1 MIIGICGFI
10 GSGKD
15 TIADFLVSHHGY
27 RRESFASTLKDA
39 VASVFG
45 WDRIMLE
52 GTTKASR
59 VWREQEDEWW
69 SERLGIKV
77 TPRLVLQ
84 LWGTDVCRKAYH
96 EDIWIASL
104 ENKLRKMEDDIVI
117 SDCRFPNEIQAI
129 KNLGGEVIRVI
140 RGAEPAWYEK
150 AIDCNAGMKKIG
162 WSIAKMVLEDQGIH
176 ASEYAWVGTDFDHI
190 LDNNST
196 LDNLHQQVN
205 DLVQGHRAAKVN
217 H

>member
-27 RRESFASTLKDA
+27 RRESFAGTLKDA

-59 VWREQEDEWW
+59 AWREQEDEWW
-69 SERLGIKV
+69 SERLGTKV

-96 EDIWIASL
+96 DDIWIASL
-104 ENKLRKMEDDIVI
+104 ENKLRKIEDNIVI

-140 RGAEPAWYEK
+140 RGAEPAWYDK
-150 AIDCNAGMKKIG
+150 AIDCNAGMKRIG

-176 ASEYAWVGTDFDHI
+176 ASEYAWVGTNFDHI

-196 LDNLHQQVN
+196 LDNLHKQVN

>member
-1 MIIGICGFI
+1 MLIISIYCYC
-10 GSGKD
+10 D
-15 TIADFLVSHHGY
+15 
-27 RRESFASTLKDA
+27 LK
-39 VASVFG
+39 
-45 WDRIMLE
+45 R
-52 GTTKASR
+52 
-59 VWREQEDEWW
+59 DEWW

-96 EDIWIASL
+96 DDIWIASL
-104 ENKLRKMEDDIVI
+104 ENKLRKIEDDIVI

>member
-96 EDIWIASL
+96 DDIWIASL
-104 ENKLRKMEDDIVI
+104 ENKLRKIEDDIVI

>member
-59 VWREQEDEWW
+59 AWREQEDEWW
-69 SERLGIKV
+69 SERLGTKV

-96 EDIWIASL
+96 DDIWIASL
-104 ENKLRKMEDDIVI
+104 ENKLRKIEDNIVI

-140 RGAEPAWYEK
+140 RGAEPAWYDK
-150 AIDCNAGMKKIG
+150 AIDCNAGMKRIG

-176 ASEYAWVGTDFDHI
+176 ASEYAWVGTNFDHI

-196 LDNLHQQVN
+196 LDNLHKQVN

>member
-96 EDIWIASL
+96 DDIWIASL
-104 ENKLRKMEDDIVI
+104 ENKLRKIEDDIVI

-129 KNLGGEVIRVI
+129 KNLGGDVIRVI
-140 RGAEPAWYEK
+140 RGSEPAWYEK

>member
-59 VWREQEDEWW
+59 AWREQEDEWW

-96 EDIWIASL
+96 DDIWIASL
-104 ENKLRKMEDDIVI
+104 ENKLRKIEDDIVI